1 MSRLLLIVLFLI
13 ASHFL
18 LAQTNTTSIVLPTQT
33 LTGEISN
40 IDKSCGFNNDLT
52 NKKIVISLPAKR
64 ETDIITKILSFTGL
78 PVNFKIFSADISN
91 AAALI
96 IEEERIILYD
106 PSLLKVVDLK
116 SNTYWTSI
124 SILAHEIGHH
134 LSGHTL
140 SSNSNLLQ
148 KELEADKFSGFVLYK
163 MGASL
168 EQSTA
173 AITLFGN
180 NIDTRTHPSK
190 IRRIEAIKNGWNEA
204 AGYRYEGA
212 VPPPPSDD
220 IFEVYSPEMFIEKD
234 YEKTGE
240 YKENK
245 EYIFNPEI
253 YSGVILE
260 VNEKYEGHPSGE
272 PTTAILIQVEKKE
285 KDLKNFNY
293 NYFKPNQKVWIV
305 YSYPIIGRSSMAQ
318 YRNFEPFLQPG
329 RRITFSALWE
339 GGNSVGWYQLNHI
352 ASMPLKK

>member
-1 MSRLLLIVLFLI
+1 MTRLLLIILSST
-13 ASHFL
+13 ASHFI
-18 LAQTNTTSIVLPTQT
+18 LAQTNTTSIVLPTQIS
-33 LTGEISN
+33 TGEISN
-40 IDKSCGFNNDLT
+40 IENCCGYNSHLT
-52 NKKIVISLPAKR
+52 NKKIIITLAAKR

-78 PVNFKIFSADISN
+78 PVNFQIFSANISN

-96 IEEERIILYD
+96 IGVERIILYD

-134 LSGHTL
+134 LYGHTL
-140 SSNSNLLQ
+140 SANSNLLQ

-168 EQSTA
+168 EQSIA
-173 AITLFGN
+173 AITLFGDN
-180 NIDTRTHPSK
+180 TDSQTHPSK
-190 IRRIEAIKNGWNEA
+190 VRRIEAIKNGWNEA

-220 IFEVYSPEMFIEKD
+220 IFEVYSPEMFIEKE
-234 YEKTGE
+234 YEKTDE

-245 EYIFNPEI
+245 DYIFNPEI

-260 VNEKYEGHPSGE
+260 VSDKYDGHPSGE

-285 KDLKNFNY
+285 KDLKKFDY
-293 NYFKPNQKVWIV
+293 NYFKPNQKVWVV
-305 YSYPIIGRSSMAQ
+305 YNHPIIRRCSMVQ

-329 RRITFSALWE
+329 RRITFSCKLPQ
-339 GGNSVGWYQLNHI
+339 NS
-352 ASMPLKK
+352 ASPNYTS